1 MSFNRVAVQLQP
13 REGGAFV
20 TLLKQ
25 HTLNPRL
32 RIDNVRR
39 TKDAD
44 SIIQH
49 CHGRWKFVFNQ
60 LNSPSL
66 HLFTSE
72 GVQITNVKVT
82 IEELCQ
88 KAVIVDGK
96 LTLGYSVTDEQK
108 SSLETEVTSLKNA
121 ADEPG
126 VTDTTEEVAVVEA
139 TATEPDEGRAASRVG
154 AAALPDQDETEAAV
168 AAMAPVDEPRK
179 EAPRRVPAAKRRRE
193 AYQRSLAA
201 AAADQQ

>member
-1 MSFNRVAVQLQP
+1 MSFDRVAVQLQP
-13 REGGAFV
+13 REDGVFV

-25 HTLNPRL
+25 RKMNPNL

-39 TKDAD
+39 TKDVEMV
-44 SIIQH
+44 IEH
-49 CHGRWKFVFNQ
+49 CRRRWKEPLGQ
-60 LNSPSL
+60 LGKPPL
-66 HLFTSE
+66 KLFTGE
-72 GVQITNVKVT
+72 GVEIFNVKVT

-96 LTLGYSVTDEQK
+96 LTLRYSVTDEQK

-126 VTDTTEEVAVVEA
+126 VTDATEEVAVVEA
-139 TATEPDEGRAASRVG
+139 TATEPDKGRAPSRAG
-154 AAALPDQDETEAAV
+154 AALLDQDETEAA
-168 AAMAPVDEPRK
+168 AK
-179 EAPRRVPAAKRRRE
+179 EAPRRVPVAKRRRE